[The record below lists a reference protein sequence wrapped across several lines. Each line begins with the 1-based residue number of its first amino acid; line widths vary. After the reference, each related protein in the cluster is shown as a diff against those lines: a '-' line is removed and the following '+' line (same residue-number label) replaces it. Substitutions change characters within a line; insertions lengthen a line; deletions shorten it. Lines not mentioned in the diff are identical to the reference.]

1 MKKVLV
7 TLLVTA
13 IVLGMAIPVMADTPL
28 TKQLI
33 SDGRDT
39 REDVGDLT
47 VTSDGTNL
55 IVTFDTN
62 ASDWEMTETHLYVST
77 STPNKSAPGK
87 FTFKNEVLSD
97 PNYDT
102 YTIAYSDIP
111 ASPGDTVYIAAHA
124 ELNHATEIDP
134 ITGLPLEE
142 STWAQESDY
151 ENPLDTFIRLKK
163 NWATYFEYTLA
174 ASP

>member
-55 IVTFDTN
+55 VVTFDTN

-77 STPNKSAPGK
+77 STPIKSAPGK
-87 FTFKNEVLSD
+87 FPFKNEVLSD

-111 ASPGDTVYIAAHA
+111 ASPGDMVSIAAHA
-124 ELNHATEIDP
+124 ELEKDVTVDSII
-134 ITGLPLEE
+134 ITLEE
-142 STWAQESDY
+142 SAWAQESDY